1 MSYFT
6 AVIATDAW
14 GWRARDVSVDDAET
28 LEDLADRL
36 RAAAVADAPVLAI
49 LEREDDWFA
58 LVRVDGDDEPR
69 VFVSDLDAASRGH
82 FGPLLATAAELSDD
96 AREQDGYR
104 PDDGDEERRRTPA
117 PAAGRPVDPAGADA
131 ADDEGGIGSGG
142 GVGAADD
149 DSVDHAAAVDEVP
162 AAEDELV
169 VDEDS
174 AVDRDAA
181 VDDEVGSAP
190 SAWAG
195 DPDLLADLGFPGERL
210 RRLAED
216 DSDDP
221 ASAIAEIGE
230 EVGFYDLVEALR

>member
-1 MSYFT
+1 VSYFT

-82 FGPLLATAAELSDD
+82 FGPFLATAAELSGD
-96 AREQDGYR
+96 AQEQDGYR
-104 PDDGDEERRRTPA
+104 PDDGDEESGRSSA
-117 PAAGRPVDPAGADA
+117 PSAAGSAPPGAAAGVGIQVGERDDPPPAGTP
-131 ADDEGGIGSGG
+131 DD
-142 GVGAADD
+142 
-149 DSVDHAAAVDEVP
+149 
-162 AAEDELV
+162 AAEDDV
-169 VDEDS
+169 G
-174 AVDRDAA
+174 
-181 VDDEVGSAP
+181 DDEVGSGSVIDEDPLDDDETVDDEAGAP

>member
-1 MSYFT
+1 VSYFT

-69 VFVSDLDAASRGH
+69 VFVSDLDAATRGH
-82 FGPLLATAAELSDD
+82 FGPLLSTAAELSGD
-96 AREQDGYR
+96 AQEQDGYR
-104 PDDGDEERRRTPA
+104 PDDEDEQSGRSPA
-117 PAAGRPVDPAGADA
+117 PSAAGSAPAGAAAGVGVQVGERDDPPPVGTPDDA
-131 ADDEGGIGSGG
+131 AEDDVGDDGVGSG
-142 GVGAADD
+142 
-149 DSVDHAAAVDEVP
+149 SVIDEDPLDGDEAVDET
-162 AAEDELV
+162 
-169 VDEDS
+169 
-174 AVDRDAA
+174 
-181 VDDEVGSAP
+181 VDDEAGAP

-230 EVGFYDLVEALR
+230 EVGFYDRVEALR